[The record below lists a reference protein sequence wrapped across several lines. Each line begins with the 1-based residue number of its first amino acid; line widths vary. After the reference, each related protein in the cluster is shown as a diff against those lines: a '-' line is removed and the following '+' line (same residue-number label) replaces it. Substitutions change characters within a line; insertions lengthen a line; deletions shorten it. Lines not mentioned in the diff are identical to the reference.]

1 VTSLGASIGPYPFR
15 LDPFLGLL
23 GRVSAFWPAPSAIS
37 AAAFTLS
44 RAETTSSKARRYND
58 RTLLC
63 RPVFVLTCLTSV
75 LDFFPHFGSVSIG
88 PEACGGSVAG
98 PLCGLNLLPP
108 FTRHQLHAPRAT
120 GSPSCQPWRRIWMA
134 RLAKYPSIPNAS
146 KSHTTQTMFVNRTR
160 PRPSDGIA
168 FPSRGAGRQSV
179 KKLSITRSP
188 GPSAEETTNGLS
200 GRALSHSLP
209 LSLRR
214 PVACW
219 FRCCGRSRCRFPY
232 INHDL
237 MPPVLGRSAL

>member
-1 VTSLGASIGPYPFR
+1 MKRDRTMASGSTIEQRGAMLISPS
-15 LDPFLGLL
+15 
-23 GRVSAFWPAPSAIS
+23 RVQE
-37 AAAFTLS
+37 TGCD
-44 RAETTSSKARRYND
+44 TTSSKARRYKD

-63 RPVFVLTCLTSV
+63 RPVFVFTCLTSV
-75 LDFFPHFGSVSIG
+75 LDFLPHFGSVSIG

-98 PLCGLNLLPP
+98 PLCGLHLLPP
-108 FTRHQLHAPRAT
+108 FTRHQIDAPRAT

-160 PRPSDGIA
+160 PRQSDGIA
-168 FPSRGAGRQSV
+168 FPSRGADRQSV
-179 KKLSITRSP
+179 KGLLITRSP

-200 GRALSHSLP
+200 GRALSHSLL

-219 FRCCGRSRCRFPY
+219 FRCCERSRCRFPH

-237 MPPVLGRSAL
+237 MPPVLGGSAL